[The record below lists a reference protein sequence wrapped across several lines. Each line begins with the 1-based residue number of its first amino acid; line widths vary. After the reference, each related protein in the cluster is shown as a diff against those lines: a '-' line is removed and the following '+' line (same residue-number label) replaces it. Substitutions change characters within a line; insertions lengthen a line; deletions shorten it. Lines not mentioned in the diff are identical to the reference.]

1 MPALL
6 AVPALNAPPVGAT
19 FASDAHRRFGKGSS
33 HAVNLNFGDC
43 CTRLLAKTR
52 NVPTLFKGDDFIHTD
67 IVPALKPA

>member
-6 AVPALNAPPVGAT
+6 AVPSLNAPPVGAT

-33 HAVNLNFGDC
+33 HAVGDC
-43 CTRLLAKTR
+43 CTQLLAKTR
-52 NVPTLFKGDDFIHTD
+52 NVPPLFKGDDFIHTD